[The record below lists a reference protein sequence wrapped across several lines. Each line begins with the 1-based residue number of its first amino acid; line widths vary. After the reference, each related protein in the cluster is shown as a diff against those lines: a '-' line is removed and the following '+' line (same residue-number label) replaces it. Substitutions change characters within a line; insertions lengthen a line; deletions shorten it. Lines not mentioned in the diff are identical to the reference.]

1 MTNQNRTGRAA
12 GKPKLTIRDLPQP
25 EVQELTPEQAE
36 QAKGGIIAI
45 LIGDKPKDPP
55 KSQIP

>member
-1 MTNQNRTGRAA
+1 MTKQNRTGRAA
-12 GKPKLTIRDLPQP
+12 SKPKLTIRDLPEP
-25 EVQELTPEQAE
+25 GAEELTPEQAE